1 MRTAFAIIVG
11 LGAVAATT
19 GSASAQDVII
29 REPAERRVIVR
40 EPAERRVIVEEERD
54 VVVRRPSAVVR
65 RYVVE
70 DTRPSIR
77 YERRVVVGDT
87 LPESV
92 ETYDVPDSDYGY
104 TVLNDRRYILDDDRR
119 VVDVID

>member
-1 MRTAFAIIVG
+1 MRTALIMLVG
-11 LGAVAATT
+11 FGAVTGAT
-19 GSASAQDVII
+19 SVVAQDVIV

-40 EPAERRVIVEEERD
+40 EPSERRVIIEEDRD

-70 DTRPSIR
+70 ERRPSIA

-104 TVLNDRRYILDDDRR
+104 TVLNDRRYILDHDRR
-119 VVDVID
+119 IVDVVD